1 MTGVWMRRRMSR
13 AARLGMAMSV
23 ALTVLAGSA
32 CGRERI
38 CNEGEYPVKSIR
50 FPDTGRTCVKDGDEP
65 PKGYETYP
73 PGEVPTFI
81 GDEYDN

>member
-1 MTGVWMRRRMSR
+1 MAGVGMRRRTGR
-13 AARLGMAMSV
+13 AGWLGMAMSV
-23 ALTVLAGSA
+23 ALTVLAGSG

-50 FPDTGRTCVKDGDEP
+50 FPATGRTCVKDGDVP

-73 PGEVPTFI
+73 PGEVPTYI
-81 GDEYDN
+81 GDEFDD